1 MVITENTTV
10 ADIASAIP
18 SSVRIFQRHGI
29 DFCCGG
35 KRPLAV
41 ACRER
46 GVSFTEIART
56 IEASIESGMRDERD
70 WTREPLHV
78 LVDHIVATYHEPL
91 REELPRLESM
101 AAKVLRVHGSKAP
114 YWAGSR
120 RC

>member
-1 MVITENTTV
+1 M
-10 ADIASAIP
+10 
-18 SSVRIFQRHGI
+18 
-29 DFCCGG
+29 
-35 KRPLAV
+35 

-56 IEASIESGMRDERD
+56 IEASIESVDERD

-101 AAKVLRVHGSKAP
+101 AAKVFGCTARRRRT
-114 YWAGSR
+114 WAGSR
-120 RC
+120 HC